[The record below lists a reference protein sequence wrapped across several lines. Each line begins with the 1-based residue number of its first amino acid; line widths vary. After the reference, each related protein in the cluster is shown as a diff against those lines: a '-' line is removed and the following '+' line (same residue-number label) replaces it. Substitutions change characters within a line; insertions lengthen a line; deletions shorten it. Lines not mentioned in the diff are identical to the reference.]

1 MVLLD
6 ITRTSQIVS
15 PTLVCIY
22 RDGSPGVFENIHSL
36 IHVIDKVIIALCLWM
51 YIIKLVNGEIIQ
63 IGYICVTTQTQE
75 MHATLY

>member
-6 ITRTSQIVS
+6 ITLTSQTVS

-22 RDGSPGVFENIHSL
+22 RDGSPSVFETIHSL
-36 IHVIDKVIIALCLWM
+36 LRVIDKVIIALCLWM
-51 YIIKLVNGEIIQ
+51 YIIKFVNGKIIQ